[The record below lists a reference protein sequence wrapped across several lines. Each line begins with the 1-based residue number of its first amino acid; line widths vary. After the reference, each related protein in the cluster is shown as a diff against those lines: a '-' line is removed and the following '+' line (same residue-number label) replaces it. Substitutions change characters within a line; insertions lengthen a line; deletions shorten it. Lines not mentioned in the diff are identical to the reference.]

1 MSGAGP
7 DFGRATLVDVRAL
20 LAVLGLSLASCPAPE
35 APVDA
40 RLFIDTIFEASVE
53 CFPSF
58 LAEAEPVFLEAQA
71 RAQIEAAIVTF
82 ERQRA
87 DPDVEFSRAAY
98 DLCLEVARARDCDQ
112 IGADSGPCASV
123 FRGLLADGD
132 VCAENVQCGT
142 QLSCVQEA
150 GACGV
155 CRPLAIAGEDCSAAN
170 CASGL
175 FCDESGEPACRT
187 QPEARTFNLDEP
199 CTAQLGCGG
208 LLVGLA
214 CQVVEGTTAGTCQP
228 ITIVDVDEPCEVG
241 IGADRYC
248 RNSST
253 TSLCV
258 AGVCSR
264 RPGLGDPCNDS
275 GACDSTES
283 ACVEGACVD
292 GGAPGDPC
300 SNGFGCQL
308 ESTCQQQVC
317 TALADNP
324 SPPECP

>member
-1 MSGAGP
+1 MAS
-7 DFGRATLVDVRAL
+7 
-20 LAVLGLSLASCPAPE
+20 SLASCPA
-35 APVDA
+35 ADDSPVDA
-40 RLFIDTIFEASVE
+40 SAFINAIFDASVE

-58 LAEAEPVFLEAQA
+58 LAEAEPVFLQAQA
-71 RAQIEAAIVTF
+71 RAQIEAGVVTF

-98 DLCLEVARARDCDQ
+98 DLCLAIARARDCDQ
-112 IGADSGPCASV
+112 LGSDAGPCASV
-123 FRGLLADGD
+123 FRGRLADGE

-150 GACGV
+150 AACGV
-155 CRPLAIAGEDCSAAN
+155 CRPLAIAGEDCSEAN

-175 FCDESGEPACRT
+175 FCDQSSEPVCRS
-187 QPEARTFNLDEP
+187 QPEGRTFSLGEA
-199 CTAQLGCGG
+199 CTAQQGCGG

-214 CQVVEGTTAGTCQP
+214 CAVVPGTSAGTCQP
-228 ITIVDVDEPCEVG
+228 ITIVDEGEGCEVG

-253 TSLCV
+253 THLCV
-258 AGVCSR
+258 AGVCAR
-264 RPGLGDPCNDS
+264 RPGLGAPCNAS

-283 ACVEGACVD
+283 ACVDGACVD
-292 GGAPGDPC
+292 QGAPGDAC
-300 SNGFGCQL
+300 VNGFGCQL
-308 ESTCQQQVC
+308 QSACQQQVC